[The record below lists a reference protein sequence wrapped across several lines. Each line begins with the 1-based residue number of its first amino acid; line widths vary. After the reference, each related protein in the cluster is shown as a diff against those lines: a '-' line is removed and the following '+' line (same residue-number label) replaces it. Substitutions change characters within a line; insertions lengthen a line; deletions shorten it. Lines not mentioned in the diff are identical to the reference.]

1 MFLLR
6 ALVVWLVIMGVEF
19 IHGILR
25 TLYLA
30 SLVGDFRA
38 RQISVLLGALLILAI
53 AYLFVRWIRAGTT
66 RSLIIVGLVWLV
78 LTLAFELSFGRFV
91 VGFSWERLTSDYDV
105 LNGGLLPFG
114 LIVLTLSPLITAKVR
129 GFKHEAMIR

>member
-30 SLVGDFRA
+30 SLVGDFRS
-38 RQISVLLGALLILAI
+38 RQ
-53 AYLFVRWIRAGTT
+53 
-66 RSLIIVGLVWLV
+66 
-78 LTLAFELSFGRFV
+78 
-91 VGFSWERLTSDYDV
+91 
-105 LNGGLLPFG
+105 
-114 LIVLTLSPLITAKVR
+114 
-129 GFKHEAMIR
+129 